1 MYKYGIS
8 ISGRKVS
15 IFFLIM
21 QEKNKVS
28 VAQYK
33 AWLKRAIDYENK
45 IDEIEDAINNETNN
59 KELARLNKK
68 IERFNAKLY
77 KIDEKITE
85 YENTME

>member
-1 MYKYGIS
+1 MHYNI
-8 ISGRKVS
+8 RKPH
-15 IFFLIM
+15 FFLIM

-77 KIDEKITE
+77 KIDEKISE

>member
-1 MYKYGIS
+1 M
-8 ISGRKVS
+8 
-15 IFFLIM
+15 
-21 QEKNKVS
+21 
-28 VAQYK
+28 
-33 AWLKRAIDYENK
+33 IDYENK